1 MAMDPALQRMIVIAE
16 CDTLRD
22 EAAAYAARLEAAGVP
37 VRYSCSPGM
46 IHGFQ
51 QMGGLVAAARD
62 VHDEIARAVN

>member
-37 VRYSCSPGM
+37 VLSL
-46 IHGFQ
+46 IH
-51 QMGGLVAAARD
+51 
-62 VHDEIARAVN
+62 I